1 MKQQDIFIVAYY
13 HQKPKNPTR
22 TKEKGYMTNPDN
34 ISYDESINIT
44 RGIKTKDQLNAAV
57 ILNLT
62 KQSVV
67 KNRFRS
73 DADFPS
79 LLAYYQEGYPKY
91 INPLLAQL
99 YPEDNDAEHVSNK
112 EEKA

>member
-1 MKQQDIFIVAYY
+1 MRQQDIFIVAYY
-13 HQKPKNPTR
+13 HQKPKDPAR
-22 TKEKGYMTNPDN
+22 TKEKGYMSDPDN

-79 LLAYYQEGYPKY
+79 LLAYYQEGYPNY
-91 INPLLAQL
+91 INKIIAGL
-99 YPEDNDAEHVSNK
+99 YAKDLENIDGGGEDT
-112 EEKA
+112 

>member
-1 MKQQDIFIVAYY
+1 MRQQDIFIVAYY
-13 HQKPKNPTR
+13 HQKPKDPAR
-22 TKEKGYMTNPDN
+22 TKEKGYMNNPDN

-44 RGIKTKDQLNAAV
+44 RGIKTRDQLNAGV

-62 KQSVV
+62 KQAVV
-67 KNRFRS
+67 KNSFRS

-79 LLAYYQEGYPKY
+79 LLTHYQEGYPKY

-99 YPEDNDAEHVSNK
+99 YSEANDAEHVSDEK
-112 EEKA
+112 EKT